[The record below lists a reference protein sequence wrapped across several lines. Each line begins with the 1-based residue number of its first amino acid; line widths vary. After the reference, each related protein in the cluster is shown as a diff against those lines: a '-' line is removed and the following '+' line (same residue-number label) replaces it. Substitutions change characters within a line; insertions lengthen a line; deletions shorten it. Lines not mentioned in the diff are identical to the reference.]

1 MNDNE
6 ELILSTLRE
15 HPPTPPNPA
24 LFSLRE
30 TEED

>member
-24 LFSLRE
+24 LFAVQE
-30 TEED
+30 PDKD